1 MLRYTKVLPEHA
13 EAAARRTEEG
23 LGDLDELDEQ
33 PGVVV
38 KSGCHDAAG
47 GQE

>member
-1 MLRYTKVLPEHA
+1 M
-13 EAAARRTEEG
+13 EEV

-38 KSGCHDAAG
+38 KSGCQDAVG
-47 GQE
+47 GQK